1 MRAMAFHRVG
11 QPLALEDCPVPEPG
25 AVVLAA

>member
-1 MRAMAFHRVG
+1 MRAMAFRRVG
-11 QPLALEDCPVPEPG
+11 QPLALEERPIPEPG